1 MTGFKANVYSQIGA
15 SNHVAATRQD
25 DDFYTTDPVAVEAL
39 LKKLQELKISVPATI
54 IETSVGA
61 GHIAH
66 VFERYGCKVEAY
78 DIVDRGYPG
87 TIVQDFLSLD
97 KLRCKNEKMF
107 VQNPP
112 YKQALEFIK
121 RSLDFCRS
129 GEYVC
134 ALLKI
139 QFLESIKRYD
149 ELFRSA
155 PPKYIV
161 VFSRRTTCL
170 KEGKVLQH
178 SSAMCFAWFIWQK
191 GYTGFPRVTWC
202 NVKALGA

>member
-39 LKKLQELKISVPATI
+39 LTKLQELKISVPTTI

-66 VFERYGCKVEAY
+66 VFERYGCEVEAY

-97 KLRCKNEKMF
+97 RLRCKAEKMF

-121 RSLDFCRS
+121 RSLDFCLP

-139 QFLESIKRYD
+139 QFLESIKRY
-149 ELFRSA
+149 EFFKSA
-155 PPKYIV
+155 PPKYVV
-161 VFSRRTTCL
+161 VFSARTVCL
-170 KEGKVLQH
+170 KEGKERQY

-191 GYTGFPRVTWC
+191 GYTGMPMITWC
-202 NVKALGA
+202 NIKALGA

>member
-1 MTGFKANVYSQIGA
+1 MAGFRANVYSQIGA
-15 SNHVAATRQD
+15 SNHVAGPRQD
-25 DDFYTTDPVAVEAL
+25 DDFYATDPAAVEVL
-39 LKKLQELKISVPATI
+39 VKKLRELKIAVPPTI

-66 VFERYGCKVEAY
+66 VFERYGREVEGY

-87 TIVQDFLSLD
+87 TIIQDFLSLS
-97 KLRCKNEKMF
+97 KLRCKTEKMF

-112 YKQALEFIK
+112 YKQALDFIK
-121 RSLDFCRS
+121 RSLDFCLS

-139 QFLESIKRYD
+139 QFLESIKRY
-149 ELFRSA
+149 EFFKSA
-155 PPKYIV
+155 PPKYVV
-161 VFSRRTTCL
+161 VFSARTACL
-170 KEGKVLQH
+170 KEGKERQL

-191 GYTGFPRVTWC
+191 GYAGMPMITWC
-202 NVKALGA
+202 NTKGD

>member
-15 SNHVAATRQD
+15 SNHVAAPRQT
-25 DDFYTTDPVAVEAL
+25 DDFYATDPAAVEAL

-61 GHIAH
+61 GHIAR

-78 DIVDRGYPG
+78 DIVGRGYPG
-87 TIVQDFLSLD
+87 TIVQDFLSID
-97 KLRCKNEKMF
+97 RLRCKTEKMF

-149 ELFRSA
+149 ELFTFA
-155 PPKYIV
+155 PPKYVV

-170 KEGKVLQH
+170 NEGKAPRH
-178 SSAMCFAWFIWQK
+178 SPAMCFAWFIWQK
-191 GYTGFPRVTWC
+191 GYTGFPMVTWC